1 MLPSDDWILFI
12 YLFIYLF
19 IFSNSLCHCEGQHT
33 LMDTSKSAARS
44 EQPGDLLCDRV
55 KVNVVETGS
64 GWQTW
69 HGAHLRG
76 NTRKAEEL
84 YWQAE

>member
-1 MLPSDDWILFI
+1 
-12 YLFIYLF
+12 
-19 IFSNSLCHCEGQHT
+19 
-33 LMDTSKSAARS
+33 MDTSKLGAWS

-76 NTRKAEEL
+76 KHKKSRRTLLAGGMRETETKEKVIVVETSL
-84 YWQAE
+84 

>member
-1 MLPSDDWILFI
+1 
-12 YLFIYLF
+12 
-19 IFSNSLCHCEGQHT
+19 
-33 LMDTSKSAARS
+33 MDTSKSAARS